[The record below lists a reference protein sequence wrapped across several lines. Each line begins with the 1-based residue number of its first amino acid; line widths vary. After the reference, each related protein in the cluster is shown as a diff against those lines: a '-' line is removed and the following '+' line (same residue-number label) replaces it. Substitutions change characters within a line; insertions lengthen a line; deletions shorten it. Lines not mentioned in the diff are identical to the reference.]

1 MDLQEVAKS
10 KLMWWHGWMD
20 NVDGSW
26 HILFLVLA
34 RETLSGFPEQLHH
47 NDVNVY
53 YSWFKKKKTK
63 YRRKKSIK

>member
-53 YSWFKKKKTK
+53 YSWFKKKKK
-63 YRRKKSIK
+63 NIEEKKV